1 MISLISF
8 ALCIVFACGI
18 LTDPRRQPN
27 EFDDSGTALIGGLCY
42 VFIWLY
48 PPAYWSA
55 AAALFLAYFFGYS
68 WCGVAAQ
75 QSNQPKPSL
84 TI

>member
-1 MISLISF
+1 M
-8 ALCIVFACGI
+8 
-18 LTDPRRQPN
+18 
-27 EFDDSGTALIGGLCY
+27 IGGLCY

-68 WCGVAAQ
+68 WCGVVLYAMTAEKARLDPV
-75 QSNQPKPSL
+75 STLPSGS
-84 TI
+84 